1 MPASTESP
9 ASARTPRYDA
19 AALVACADALLIA
32 AGMRADIARAVAEVL
47 VDADLMGHTTHGLA
61 LLAPYLDEIAKG
73 TMRADGEPTVV
84 NARGASQLWDG
95 HRLPGPWLVRRAFD
109 AASALAREH
118 GSGSIVIRR
127 SHHIA
132 CLAAYL
138 PAIAARGQMALLYTS
153 DPNGESVAPFGG
165 LTPVFTPNPFAAGIP
180 TSGDPILIDIS
191 ASFTTNGLTQRLHA
205 QHAKLPHPWLQDAQG
220 QASDDPAVLFNAPKG
235 TLLPLGGHDAGHK
248 GFALALLVE
257 ALTAGLAGV
266 GRADPKDG
274 WGATVFV
281 QVIEPAAFG
290 GADAMRRQMDHLVAA
305 CHASTPRDPASPV
318 RLPGERGLALARDQR
333 AHGVALYPTIMPLI
347 APWAAKLGVALPAVI
362 PVR

>member
-1 MPASTESP
+1 MTVPTAAPAT
-9 ASARTPRYDA
+9 AAGARYDF
-19 AALVACADALLIA
+19 AALVACADALLAA
-32 AGMRADIARAVAEVL
+32 AGVRADIARAVAEVL

-61 LLAPYLDEIAKG
+61 LLAPYLDEIARG
-73 TMRADGEPTVV
+73 AMRASGEPTVV

-109 AASALAREH
+109 TASTLAREQ
-118 GSGSIVIRR
+118 GSGTVVIRR

-138 PAIAARGQMALLYTS
+138 PAIAARGQLALLYTS

-191 ASFTTNGLTQRLHA
+191 ASYTTNGLTQRLYA
-205 QHAKLPHPWLQDAQG
+205 QREKLPHAWLQDAQG
-220 QASDDPAVLFNAPKG
+220 HASNDPAVLFNAPKG

-248 GFALALLVE
+248 GYALALLVE
-257 ALTAGLAGV
+257 ALTAGLAGA

-274 WGATVFV
+274 WGATVFA

-290 GADAMRRQMDHLVAA
+290 GTDAMRRQMDHLVAA
-305 CHASTPRDPASPV
+305 CHASPPRDPAAPV
-318 RLPGERGLALARDQR
+318 RLPGERALALAREQR
-333 AHGVALYPTIMPLI
+333 AKGVELHPTIVPLI
-347 APWAAKLGVALPAVI
+347 APWATKLGIALPSAI
-362 PVR
+362 E

>member
-1 MPASTESP
+1 RGTRCLRRRAVDRRGHARRHRTRHGRGARRRRPDGPHDARP
-9 ASARTPRYDA
+9 RAARTVSRRDRQGHDA
-19 AALVACADALLIA
+19 RRRRADRGERARRVAALGRPSAARTVAREARVRCGVGACA
-32 AGMRADIARAVAEVL
+32 RARQ
-47 VDADLMGHTTHGLA
+47 
-61 LLAPYLDEIAKG
+61 
-73 TMRADGEPTVV
+73 R
-84 NARGASQLWDG
+84 Q
-95 HRLPGPWLVRRAFD
+95 HRD
-109 AASALAREH
+109 TALA
-118 GSGSIVIRR
+118 S
-127 SHHIA
+127 
-132 CLAAYL
+132 
-138 PAIAARGQMALLYTS
+138 RGQMALLYTS

-191 ASFTTNGLTQRLHA
+191 ASYTTNGLTQRLHA

-333 AHGVALYPTIMPLI
+333 ANGVALYP
-347 APWAAKLGVALPAVI
+347 
-362 PVR
+362 